1 MPVSVSACA
10 LGVPEA
16 SSGFAGSRNPGSGP
30 QLASGPRSQK
40 ADSMAMTNT
49 TAASSADRGL
59 DAPVIL
65 PSFLSNAHTSLP
77 VHRHGP

>member
-1 MPVSVSACA
+1 
-10 LGVPEA
+10 
-16 SSGFAGSRNPGSGP
+16 
-30 QLASGPRSQK
+30 
-40 ADSMAMTNT
+40 MAMTNT